1 MQSKKFPDE
10 FKEIFI
16 ILLKKHCCSF
26 SDLLLHKY
34 CKIKSCKVYE
44 NAEDFYNKYNTIFV
58 KLQKKIYRFTI
69 WICDPDPL
77 NTNHSKVW
85 FTDFYQIYCKE
96 CFNKETDFTLEYL
109 YIICYYGSI
118 KKGIHILI
126 YNGFSK
132 TDFDELVN
140 NTNKV

>member
-1 MQSKKFPDE
+1 VQSKKFPDE

-58 KLQKKIYRFTI
+58 KLQKKIYND
-69 WICDPDPL
+69 IC
-77 NTNHSKVW
+77 
-85 FTDFYQIYCKE
+85 
-96 CFNKETDFTLEYL
+96 
-109 YIICYYGSI
+109 
-118 KKGIHILI
+118 
-126 YNGFSK
+126 
-132 TDFDELVN
+132 
-140 NTNKV
+140 